1 MCECQ
6 DVMSAR
12 RKRIVLEY
20 AEGVGSVTKACREF
34 EVPRSSFYRWK
45 AAFALEGV
53 KGLRKRR
60 PVAWKHPR
68 QLSSES
74 IEKILHRRRHG
85 HVVIRAQ
92 PLGRAQRRHGD
103 AAQSADLVQGSG
115 IEGPEPSVSHE

>member
-6 DVMSAR
+6 DVMAAR

-45 AAFALEGV
+45 AAFGLEGT
-53 KGLRKRR
+53 KGLRKKR

-68 QLSSES
+68 QLSSEA
-74 IEKILHRRRHG
+74 IEKILHLRRQYH
-85 HVVIRAQ
+85 
-92 PLGRAQRRHGD
+92 LGPQRITWYLERLFGVRV
-103 AAQSADLVQGSG
+103 SGTSQGLR
-115 IEGPEPSVSHE
+115 